1 MLHIIDHFPIFAPE
15 LSSAVAGSAALLTGN
30 TAGIGQPEKKATE
43 KSNKPVSCLKQNNKI
58 DELKDDCLAFR
69 SYN

>member
-30 TAGIGQPEKKATE
+30 TADIGQPETKATE
-43 KSNKPVSCLKQNNKI
+43 KSNKPVSYLKQKNEV
-58 DELKDDCLAFR
+58 DELKDERLAFR